1 MTVAL
6 DPELPA
12 NRLSH
17 LIVADIAPS
26 RGALSSEFQGYV
38 QAMQKIEEAGVK
50 TRQEADRVLKPY
62 EQVRLFRVRPCTEPT
77 EVTHCLLGC
86 HDARISVDEPRAS
99 LCAPP
104 SSSQVS
110 YTARYP
116 GEINTRYWWLSL
128 GTRRTVFRE
137 TNAVHQRIKEQV
149 STELYACV
157 LPSMVSSCMH
167 CVRYIN
173 RHNIDT
179 AKAFFPN
186 MVLEELNAGHWGKLA
201 NTITTKWLN
210 LIDIYC
216 SPFRAVSRYET
227 QIYSP
232 H

>member
-116 GEINTRYWWLSL
+116 GEINTRDWWLSL

-137 TNAVHQRIKEQV
+137 TNAVHQGIKEQV
-149 STELYACV
+149 STELMHVFSRRWFPHVCT
-157 LPSMVSSCMH
+157 VSGTLTDIILTLQKRSSRTWCLKNSTL
-167 CVRYIN
+167 VTGVSWQILSP
-173 RHNIDT
+173 
-179 AKAFFPN
+179 PN
-186 MVLEELNAGHWGKLA
+186 G
-201 NTITTKWLN
+201 
-210 LIDIYC
+210 
-216 SPFRAVSRYET
+216 
-227 QIYSP
+227 
-232 H
+232 